1 MTPALLTFQEE
12 TPLSPAPRGRPVVLI
27 ATDGS
32 PTGTL
37 ALDRA
42 VEAAR
47 ILEARLCVLHVLP
60 DPLPSGRP
68 ELYDEQ
74 LTVLRRGGEAV
85 LHAAKRRLRF
95 VGADFVLR
103 ECRGRE
109 VANVILDEA
118 GRRGAI
124 SVVLG
129 THGRLRPYSKELGG
143 VARAVRDAARL
154 PVTLVDKT
162 GDVWQDKVK
171 DKANSGRAMS

>member
-1 MTPALLTFQEE
+1 MTPALSTFLEE
-12 TPLSPAPRGRPVVLI
+12 TPLSPALPGRPVVLI

-42 VEAAR
+42 LDAAR
-47 ILEARLCVLHVLP
+47 VLGARLCVLHVLP

-68 ELYDEQ
+68 ELYDVQ

-85 LHAAKRRLRF
+85 LNAAKRRLRF

-103 ECRGRE
+103 ECRGQH

-118 GRRGAI
+118 KRLGAI

-129 THGRLRPYSKELGG
+129 THGRPRPYSRTLGS
-143 VARAVRDAARL
+143 VARAVRDGAWL
-154 PVTLVDKT
+154 SVTLVDKT
-162 GDVWQDKVK
+162 GDVWQDK
-171 DKANSGRAMS
+171 ANSGRALS